1 VSAGTR
7 EWAARLAAPA
17 AFLAAVT
24 AAVLLVRAGL
34 QENDAV
40 PRAEPAAAAVAA
52 PGQRFHLV
60 RRGDTLAELAAR
72 YGTTVA
78 RLRKLNTGLDP
89 VDLRVGVRVR
99 VR

>member
-1 VSAGTR
+1 MSAGTR
-7 EWAARLAAPA
+7 EWAARLTAPA

-40 PRAEPAAAAVAA
+40 PRAEPAAAAA
-52 PGQRFHLV
+52 PGSRFHLV
-60 RRGDTLAELAAR
+60 RRGDTLDEIAAR

-78 RLRKLNTGLDP
+78 RLRKLNPGLEP